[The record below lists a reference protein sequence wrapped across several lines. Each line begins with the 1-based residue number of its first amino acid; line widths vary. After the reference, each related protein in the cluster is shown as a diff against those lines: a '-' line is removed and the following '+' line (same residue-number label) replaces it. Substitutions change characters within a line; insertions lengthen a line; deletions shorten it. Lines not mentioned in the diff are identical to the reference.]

1 MSVPPDPLPTPP
13 LAFPTTADVAAI
25 LRARTKDLTGVEVGD
40 FTADTRPTHTE
51 VQALIAQAYAEVT
64 GQSGTLLHPRCA
76 GAATALVVIR
86 AAMWVEL
93 SYFPEQV
100 RSDRSVYQELAE
112 QYTAGMPGLLSCVE
126 GNVPGGDGTAG
137 GDVQLRFGMLDVHG
151 GTSVPAPF
159 GRPTY
164 SGVDDAAY

>member
-1 MSVPPDPLPTPP
+1 VTAPADP

-40 FTADTRPTHTE
+40 FTADTRPTHDE
-51 VQALIAQAYAEVT
+51 VQKLIGQAYAEVT
-64 GQSGTLLHPRCA
+64 GQSGAYLHPLCA

-100 RSDRSVYQELAE
+100 RSDRSVYQELAD
-112 QYTAGMPGLLSCVE
+112 QYTAGIPGLIACVE
-126 GNVPGGDGTAG
+126 GNSAGGAVDDDGT
-137 GDVQLRFGMLDVHG
+137 VHLRFGMLDVHG
-151 GTSVPAPF
+151 ATSVSAPY
-159 GRPTY
+159 GQPSD